1 MLRSERSERLEAWA
15 PGRCSLS
22 TPRRTLLSP
31 VGDAAHWTARH
42 SEVRGVTLV
51 VLSSLAFST
60 AGFFTRLIDT
70 DVWTML
76 FWRGLFGGLF
86 IAGYIVW
93 RERAGS
99 VLAFKRIGRAGLVAA
114 ACSTAATICFVNAL
128 RETTVADVLVI
139 NATAPFMTA
148 GLAWAWTGARERWTT
163 LAASLVALLGV
174 AVTVGA
180 GLASGH
186 LLGNFLALLM
196 TILISTM
203 MVVIRRYRGVDMLPA
218 ASLSAFLCALVVWP
232 WAEPASATGWNFFYL
247 VLFGT
252 TQFGLGL
259 LLLTAG
265 TRLISATRSALIG
278 ALETPLAPALVWL
291 AFAEVPPLATCL
303 GGAIVLAAVV
313 GDLLVTRERS

>member
-1 MLRSERSERLEAWA
+1 MSIASVAAMTEDRSQAWQ
-15 PGRCSLS
+15 
-22 TPRRTLLSP
+22 
-31 VGDAAHWTARH
+31 
-42 SEVRGVTLV
+42 GVTLV
-51 VLSSLAFST
+51 VLSAFAFST

-76 FWRGLFGGLF
+76 FWRGLFGGLL

-93 RERAGS
+93 REGAGA
-99 VLAFKRIGRAGLVAA
+99 VLAVRRIGRAGLVAA
-114 ACSTAATICFVNAL
+114 ACSTVATICFINAL

-174 AVTVGA
+174 VVTVGA
-180 GLASGH
+180 ALASGH
-186 LLGNFLALLM
+186 LLGNFLALVM

-203 MVVIRRYRGVDMLPA
+203 MVVIRRHRDVSMLPA

-232 WAEPASATGWNFFYL
+232 WADPAGVTGSNFFYL
-247 VLFGT
+247 ALFGT
-252 TQFGLGL
+252 TQFGLGM
-259 LLLTAG
+259 LLLTTG
-265 TRLISATRSALIG
+265 TRLISATRSALMG

-291 AFAEVPPLATCL
+291 AFGEVPPLATCL
-303 GGAIVLAAVV
+303 GGAIVLTAVV
-313 GDLLVTRERS
+313 GDLLVTRENRP

>member
-1 MLRSERSERLEAWA
+1 MSAASVAAMTEDRSQSWQ
-15 PGRCSLS
+15 
-22 TPRRTLLSP
+22 
-31 VGDAAHWTARH
+31 
-42 SEVRGVTLV
+42 GVTLV
-51 VLSSLAFST
+51 VLSAFAFST

-174 AVTVGA
+174 VVTVGA
-180 GLASGH
+180 ALSSGH
-186 LLGNFLALLM
+186 LFGNFLALLM

-203 MVVIRRYRGVDMLPA
+203 MVVIRRHRDVSMLPA
-218 ASLSAFLCALVVWP
+218 AALSAFLCALVVWP

-247 VLFGT
+247 ALFGT

-259 LLLTAG
+259 LLLTTG
-265 TRLISATRSALIG
+265 TRLISATRSALVG

-291 AFAEVPPLATCL
+291 AFDEVPPLATCL

-313 GDLLVTRERS
+313 GDLLVTREKS

>member
-1 MLRSERSERLEAWA
+1 MTGCRSQSWQ
-15 PGRCSLS
+15 
-22 TPRRTLLSP
+22 
-31 VGDAAHWTARH
+31 
-42 SEVRGVTLV
+42 GVTLV
-51 VLSSLAFST
+51 VLSAFAFST

-93 RERAGS
+93 REGTGS
-99 VLAFKRIGRAGLVAA
+99 VLAFQRIGRAGLVAA
-114 ACSTAATICFVNAL
+114 GCSTAATICFVNAL

-174 AVTVGA
+174 VVTVGA
-180 GLASGH
+180 AFSSGH
-186 LLGNFLALLM
+186 LFGNFLALLM
-196 TILISTM
+196 TILISAM
-203 MVVIRRYRGVDMLPA
+203 MVVIRRYRGVSMLPA
-218 ASLSAFLCALVVWP
+218 AALSAFLCALVVWP
-232 WAEPASATGWNFFYL
+232 WAEPAGVMGWNFFYL
-247 VLFGT
+247 ALFGT

-259 LLLTAG
+259 LLLTTG

-291 AFAEVPPLATCL
+291 AFDEVPPLATCL

-313 GDLLVTRERS
+313 GDLLITREKS

>member
-1 MLRSERSERLEAWA
+1 MTGGRSQSWQ
-15 PGRCSLS
+15 
-22 TPRRTLLSP
+22 
-31 VGDAAHWTARH
+31 
-42 SEVRGVTLV
+42 GVTLV
-51 VLSSLAFST
+51 VLSAFAFST

-99 VLAFKRIGRAGLVAA
+99 VLAFQRIGRAGLVAA
-114 ACSTAATICFVNAL
+114 GCSTAATICFVKAL
-128 RETTVADVLVI
+128 RETSVADVLVI

-174 AVTVGA
+174 VVTVGA
-180 GLASGH
+180 ALSTGH
-186 LLGNFLALLM
+186 LFGNFLALLM
-196 TILISTM
+196 TILISAM
-203 MVVIRRYRGVDMLPA
+203 MVVIRRYRGVSMLPA
-218 ASLSAFLCALVVWP
+218 AALSAFLCALVVWP
-232 WAEPASATGWNFFYL
+232 WAEPAGVTGWNFFYL
-247 VLFGT
+247 ALFGT

-259 LLLTAG
+259 LLLTTG

-313 GDLLVTRERS
+313 GDLLITREKS